1 MKLQIKAGILQSA
14 IHHDTESYFV
24 LDGMCVH
31 RLRQLQQRSTKK
43 LKKIVVVGGKVMCVD
58 SVRGNGVEETR
69 SLLESTIS
77 NLPIMQQSVPKKW
90 VQILETSRTQLLPH
104 RLMRLDDALDVLRL
118 SALGVTKEQ
127 ALDALQFGDD
137 LGHLR
142 LHTGSA
148 VSCLVTDVRWL
159 IDLLRPLLHHEIV
172 HSLEKACSG
181 RDALN
186 SCDEAVAGQ
195 NCKGLA
201 RRDKAA
207 HSRLLKMAKE
217 LQELSI
223 LHEELLPYLQYW
235 DDLQEKRAALE
246 ILEKSSLV
254 TKYCIG
260 GSAPEVWVVVC
271 RITIKQPAQSQAAA
285 IVAGIDLD
293 QSVVNGPVLC
303 CKTDYYMPPGLFST
317 LQAVQISRLR
327 QSARRFSVHE
337 ANSKSMVLR
346 VIQTD
351 TSKQHNI
358 SAWIGQWQKQ
368 QQNDDSQ
375 ELAPQQ
381 CCLYLQAD
389 TLPLLTTLCCDLEGI
404 IRDMYPGFLCTY
416 TVLFHHLNSVYEWCV
431 DSYSRDRF
439 RQGDGPRTTIRW
451 KKARG
456 TLGYMLCH
464 GLNKQIRIDAEPV
477 NGIHGKS
484 THENR
489 MEWNIL
495 LSQALNPLT
504 APPSHYFFLSHSG
517 RDTAVELV
525 NLIENVSGQDVLVST
540 NDTADMSAISR
551 AQAVIILLSPAYLAS
566 RLSLLE
572 LGMALEARLGR
583 GVPLLAVIVNGQ
595 MHACITR
602 ACDNWDTLRDKWR
615 VAEAT
620 LELVRRRIEDSTILV
635 WREWEDGDGPPTL
648 AKLEAAR
655 SMVTFA
661 LGSAGAGSAAVS
673 PDPLRPLPRFELSD
687 CNGVVQLAEK
697 K

>member
-1 MKLQIKAGILQSA
+1 M
-14 IHHDTESYFV
+14 
-24 LDGMCVH
+24 
-31 RLRQLQQRSTKK
+31 
-43 LKKIVVVGGKVMCVD
+43 LKKIVVGCGKVMCVD
-58 SVRGNGVEETR
+58 SVKGKGVQEMR

-77 NLPIMQQSVPKKW
+77 NMPIMQQCIPKKW
-90 VQILETSRTQLLPH
+90 VQILETCRTQLLPH
-104 RLMRLDDALDVLRL
+104 RLMRLDDALDALHL
-118 SALGVTKEQ
+118 SALGVKREQ

-159 IDLLRPLLHHEIV
+159 VNLLRPLLHHNIV

-181 RDALN
+181 RVDLN
-186 SCDEAVAGQ
+186 SCDEAVAGRK
-195 NCKGLA
+195 CKGLA
-201 RRDKAA
+201 RRDQAA
-207 HSRLLKMAKE
+207 YSRLLRMAKE

-246 ILEKSSLV
+246 ILERSSLL

-271 RITIKQPAQSQAAA
+271 RITNKQPTQSQTAA
-285 IVAGIDLD
+285 IVTGITLD
-293 QSVVNGPVLC
+293 QSVLNGPVLC

-327 QSARRFSVHE
+327 QSARQFYVHE
-337 ANSKSMVLR
+337 ANSTSMVLR
-346 VIQTD
+346 ITQTD
-351 TSKQHNI
+351 TTKQLNV
-358 SAWIGQWQKQ
+358 SAWIGQWQQ
-368 QQNDDSQ
+368 QRNDDSEDLQ
-375 ELAPQQ
+375 PQQ
-381 CCLYLQAD
+381 CCLYMQAD

-416 TVLFHHLNSVYEWCV
+416 TVLFHHLGSIYEWRV
-431 DSYSRDRF
+431 DLYSNDKVH
-439 RQGDGPRTTIRW
+439 QGDRPRTPIRW

-456 TLGYMLCH
+456 TLSYMLCH

-477 NGIHGKS
+477 NGIHGNS
-484 THENR
+484 ATTNR

-495 LSQALNPLT
+495 LSQALHPLT
-504 APPSHYFFLSHSG
+504 AKPTHYFFLSHSG

-525 NLIENVSGQDVLVST
+525 NLIENVSGQDVLVSNT
-540 NDTADMSAISR
+540 DTADKNAISR
-551 AQAVIILLSPAYLAS
+551 AQAVILVLSPAYLAT

-572 LGMALEARLGR
+572 LGMALEARLGQ
-583 GVPLLAVIVNGQ
+583 GVPLLAVTVNAQ
-595 MHACITR
+595 MHGCITQ
-602 ACDNWDTLRDKWR
+602 ACGNYAALRDNWR

-620 LELVRRRIEDSTILV
+620 LELVRRRIEDGTILV
-635 WREWEDGDGPPTL
+635 WREWEDGDSPPTL

-661 LGSAGAGSAAVS
+661 LGSAGAATAAVS
-673 PDPLRPLPRFELSD
+673 PDPLRPLPRFEVRD

-697 K
+697 T